1 MSAFNLP
8 RKRWTRTDMGKLLEM
23 GLLDDCRYELI
34 RGEIIAKMPQKPSH
48 SVIITR
54 LFRVLIAVFGVEY
67 LRPQLPIA
75 LSDEDEPEPDIAV
88 TTLDTDEYETRHPE
102 PSEVKLVVEV
112 SLTTLRDDLG
122 IKAELYAQA
131 GILEYW
137 VLDVESRKLHVHR
150 RPSGQQ
156 WGVITVL
163 ADTESVA
170 PLAAPDGT
178 IAVADL
184 FVG

>member
-1 MSAFNLP
+1 MSAFTLP
-8 RKRWTRTDMGKLLEM
+8 RKRWTRTEMSKLVDM

-34 RGEIIAKMPQKPSH
+34 RGEIIAKMPRKPSH
-48 SVIITR
+48 SAGIND
-54 LFRVLIAVFGVEY
+54 LIEA
-67 LRPQLPIA
+67 LLPIFGIRH
-75 LSDEDEPEPDIAV
+75 LRSQEPIILDDENEPEPDVVV
-88 TTLDTDEYETRHPE
+88 TEPDKTEYYTRHPE
-102 PSEVKLVVEV
+102 PSEVQLVVEV

-137 VLDVESRKLHVHR
+137 VLDIASRKLHVHQ

-156 WGVITVL
+156 WGVVTIL
-163 ADTESVA
+163 ADTESVS
-170 PLAAPDGT
+170 PLAASGSV

-184 FVG
+184 FV

>member
-1 MSAFNLP
+1 MSAFTLP
-8 RKRWTRTDMGKLLEM
+8 RKRWTRADMGKLLEM

-34 RGEIIAKMPQKPSH
+34 RGEIIAKIPQKPSH
-48 SVIITR
+48 SVTITR

-88 TTLDTDEYETRHPE
+88 TMLDTDKYEIRHPE

-137 VLDVESRKLHVHR
+137 VLDVDNRKLHVHR

-163 ADTESVA
+163 ADTESVS
-170 PLAAPDGT
+170 PLAAPECV

-184 FVG
+184 FV

>member
-48 SVIITR
+48 SSGIN
-54 LFRVLIAVFGVEY
+54 RVFLALSRVFGIEY
-67 LRPQLPIA
+67 LRGQEPLI
-75 LSDEDEPEPDIAV
+75 LGDEDELEPDIAV
-88 TTLDTDEYETRHPE
+88 VEKAIDEYETRHPE

-156 WGVITVL
+156 WGVIMVL